1 MNSVLRAA
9 YENEIAL
16 AKELIARDE
25 LDPGYAHL
33 GRAHVIGQAFVVP
46 HARSHW
52 LMLKVELRKKRASAA
67 FGQALRIVLG
77 MLGSAVGLV
86 PVGNT
91 GGTDIGIF
99 KRLPIAPELQ
109 NIIDGGAPPDSRA

>member
-1 MNSVLRAA
+1 MNSVLSAA

-25 LDPGYAHL
+25 LDSGYAHL

-52 LMLKVELRKKRASAA
+52 LMLKVELRRNRASAA
-67 FGQALRIVLG
+67 FGQVLRIVLG
-77 MLGSAVGLV
+77 VLGSTVGVV
-86 PVGNT
+86 PIGNT
-91 GGTDIGIF
+91 GASDIGMF
-99 KRLPIAPELQ
+99 KRLSIAPELQ
-109 NIIDGGAPPDSRA
+109 NIIDGGTPPRPRA